1 MNHAIYSTATGQ
13 ILRMVSCPADHAEAQ
28 LGEGESLLADHSG
41 LIRDSEHKVEGGVFV
56 ALPPPEPPPAPTA
69 EEIAA
74 TAQAATNRQA
84 RAYLASTDWYVVRF
98 AESGVAV
105 PSEITTARAA
115 ARASIV

>member
-13 ILRMVSCPADHAEAQ
+13 ILRMVSCPEDLAESQ
-28 LGEGESLLADHSG
+28 LGEGESLLADPTG
-41 LIRDSEHKVEGGVFV
+41 LIRDSTHKVEGGVFV
-56 ALPPPEPPPAPTA
+56 ELPPPPEPTA

-74 TAQAATNRQA
+74 AAQAATNRQA
-84 RAYLASTDWYVVRF
+84 RAYLASTDWYIVRF

-115 ARASIV
+115 ARASIA

>member
-13 ILRMVSCPADHAEAQ
+13 ILRMVSCPEDHAEAQ
-28 LGEGESLLADHSG
+28 LGEGESLLADPTG
-41 LIRDSEHKVEGGVFV
+41 TMRDSTHKVEGGAFV
-56 ALPPPEPPPAPTA
+56 ALPPPPAPTA

-74 TAQAATNRQA
+74 LAQAATNRQA
-84 RAYLASTDWYVVRF
+84 RAYLASTDWYIVRF

-105 PSEITTARAA
+105 PAEITTARAA

>member
-13 ILRMVSCPADHAEAQ
+13 ILRMVSCPEDHAEAQ
-28 LGEGESLLADHSG
+28 LGEGESLLADSTG
-41 LIRDSEHKVEGGVFV
+41 TMRDSTHKVEGGAFV
-56 ALPPPEPPPAPTA
+56 ALPPPPAPTA

-74 TAQAATNRQA
+74 LAQATTNRQA

-98 AESGVAV
+98 TEAGVAV

>member
-1 MNHAIYSTATGQ
+1 MNYAIYSTTTGQ

-28 LGEGESLLADHSG
+28 LGAGESLLADPAG
-41 LIRDSEHKVEGGVFV
+41 TMRDSTHKVKGGAFV
-56 ALPPPEPPPAPTA
+56 ALPPPPAPTA

-74 TAQAATNRQA
+74 AAQAATNRQA
-84 RAYLASTDWYVVRF
+84 RAYLASTDWYIVRF

-105 PSEITTARAA
+105 PAEITTARAA

>member
-1 MNHAIYSTATGQ
+1 MNHSIYSTATGQ
-13 ILRMVSCPADHAEAQ
+13 ILRMVSCPANHAEAQ
-28 LGEGESLLADHSG
+28 LGEGESLLADSTG
-41 LIRDSEHKVEGGVFV
+41 LIRDNTHKVEGGAFV
-56 ALPPPEPPPAPTA
+56 ALPPPPAPTA

-74 TAQAATNRQA
+74 AAQAATNRQA
-84 RAYLASTDWYVVRF
+84 RAYLSSTDWYIVRF

>member
-1 MNHAIYSTATGQ
+1 MSYAIYSTATGQ
-13 ILRMVSCPADHAEAQ
+13 ILRFVSCPPSMAEAQ
-28 LGEGESLLADHSG
+28 LSAGESLLADPTG
-41 LIRDSEHKVEGGVFV
+41 LMRDSTHKVEGGAFV
-56 ALPPPEPPPAPTA
+56 ALPPPPAPTA

-74 TAQAATNRQA
+74 LAQAATNRQA

-115 ARASIV
+115 ARASIA